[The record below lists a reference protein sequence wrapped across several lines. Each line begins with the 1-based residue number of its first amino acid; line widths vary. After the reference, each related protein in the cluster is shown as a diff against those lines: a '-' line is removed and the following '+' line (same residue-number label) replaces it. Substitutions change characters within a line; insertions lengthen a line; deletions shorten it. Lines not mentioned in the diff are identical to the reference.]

1 MMDLDRIVDE
11 GVIVQKQKMYDDLLP
26 KRDSL
31 TNPKE
36 VLVSY
41 STDLSYDYQKTL
53 INTMLFKLYMDL
65 NKRST
70 VYKNDNNYKILVEKI
85 GNIPVPIALTFIND
99 KDSANTIITKTAAVW
114 ENNSEVLIEVKIK
127 GNIKAIK
134 LGGDTISDVNSEN
147 DIYKFK

>member
-1 MMDLDRIVDE
+1 ME
-11 GVIVQKQKMYDDLLP
+11 
-26 KRDSL
+26 
-31 TNPKE
+31 
-36 VLVSY
+36 
-41 STDLSYDYQKTL
+41 
-53 INTMLFKLYMDL
+53 
-65 NKRST
+65 
-70 VYKNDNNYKILVEKI
+70 KNDNNYKILVEKI